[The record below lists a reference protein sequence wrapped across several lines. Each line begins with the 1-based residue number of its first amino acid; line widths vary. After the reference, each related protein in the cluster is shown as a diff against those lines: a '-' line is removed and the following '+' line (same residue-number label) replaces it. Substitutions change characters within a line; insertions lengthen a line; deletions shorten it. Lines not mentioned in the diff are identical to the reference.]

1 MSDTRPSSSARVGMV
16 GGGQLARMTHQ
27 AALDLDVEL
36 VVLALSDD
44 DPAVKA
50 GARAM
55 FGSPGSAEAL
65 RRLARAVEVV
75 TFDHELIPADLAVE
89 LAEAGFRVRPR
100 GEALLMA
107 QDKLAAR
114 QEFHRAGLPVPRFA
128 PLGPDAEREIAAF
141 ASEQGWPVVVKA
153 RRGGYD
159 GRGVE
164 IVAGPE
170 HLGPALARLGG
181 AELLVEAHVEI
192 QQELALVGARSPGGR
207 WVSYPPVG
215 TLQRDG
221 ICRELVM
228 PATVGGAVAA
238 RAEQIARS
246 IADDIDAVGI
256 IAVEMFLTPDDQ
268 LIINEIALRPHN
280 SGHATIEA
288 AATSQFHNHL
298 RAVLDWPLGDTSLRA
313 PAAAMVNI
321 LGPRDG
327 TDPRRRLADALTVPG
342 ASIHLY
348 GKSPAPGRKL
358 GHVTALGSTTEE
370 ALHTARLCAELLT
383 GETY

>member
-1 MSDTRPSSSARVGMV
+1 MLDRKLSAAAVVGMV
-16 GGGQLARMTHQ
+16 GAGQLARMTHQ
-27 AALDLDVEL
+27 AAIDLDVEL
-36 VVLALSDD
+36 VVLALSED
-44 DPAVKA
+44 DPAVRA
-50 GARAM
+50 GARALI
-55 FGSPGSAEAL
+55 GRPDSAPAL
-65 RRLARAVEVV
+65 RELAQGVDVV
-75 TFDHELIPADLAVE
+75 TFDHELIPADLAID
-89 LAEAGFRVRPR
+89 LADAGFRVRPR

-114 QEFHRAGLPVPRFA
+114 QEFHRAGLPVPVFA
-128 PLGPDAEREIAAF
+128 PVGDDPEPEIEAF
-141 ASEQGWPVVVKA
+141 AAEHGWPVVVKA

-159 GRGVE
+159 GRGVM
-164 IVAGPE
+164 IVSDRDG
-170 HLGPALARLGG
+170 LGPALAALGG
-181 AELLVEAHVEI
+181 ADLLVEAHVDI
-192 QQELALVGARSPGGR
+192 QQELAVVGARTPSGG

-228 PATVGGAVAA
+228 PATLDSPVAQ

-246 IADDIDAVGI
+246 IADDIEAVGI
-256 IAVEMFLTPDDQ
+256 IAVEMFLTPNGE
-268 LIINEIALRPHN
+268 LVINEIALRPHN

-288 AATSQFHNHL
+288 ATTSQFHNHL

-327 TDPRRRLADALTVPG
+327 TDPRRRVPDALTVPG

-348 GKSPAPGRKL
+348 GKAPAPGRKV
-358 GHVTALGSTTEE
+358 GHVTALGATTGE
-370 ALHTARLCAELLT
+370 ALLVARSCAEMLT
-383 GETY
+383 NETV